1 MSKKPKRRDPLR
13 WLHISDF
20 HTGKDPFGQQQLFK
34 YLLIEIQTRVTQQL
48 RPDFIFITLMSQK
61 EPYVAPEYLTN
72 SFSGYLNARL
82 SPVGLRPRKT
92 NGKMITVQIPHRP
105 HQQTEKGL

>member
-1 MSKKPKRRDPLR
+1 MFTT
-13 WLHISDF
+13 H
-20 HTGKDPFGQQQLFK
+20 
-34 YLLIEIQTRVTQQL
+34 RVPSGDQYDIVT
-48 RPDFIFITLMSQK
+48 PGGTLMSQK

-92 NGKMITVQIPHRP
+92 NGKMIIVHIPYGP